1 MAVAEAS
8 ENGTANPFT
17 IIDRRRFAM
26 LAGLAS
32 TRRRAMAALAS
43 SLALLF
49 AVPAAAADMFTVA
62 PVAVDDT
69 AETAAAARDIAL
81 TKGQQRAL
89 RRLLERLTL
98 KVDHG
103 RLPSFD
109 AGAVAE
115 LVSGIGIDDE
125 KTSATRYIASLSV
138 AFKKDEMRKLLRR
151 HGIPFSEARS
161 KPLLVLPV
169 LRAAGAVRLW
179 QSPNPWR
186 DAWSNVRIGA
196 DAPVPLIVPAG
207 ELADIAALSAEQAL
221 AGDARRLA
229 AIAGRYGVA
238 DVLVAF
244 AELDV
249 DLATRVQRLQV
260 SLQRH
265 GPTGPSAVIESF
277 SSKEGEDEAALIE
290 RVVAAMAG
298 GIQERWKADTL
309 IRFDRERSLS
319 AVVPLSGLQDWLVVR
334 ERLGGNSLVR
344 RVELTAISVKSARVV
359 LHYWGDVAR
368 LTVALAQSDLR
379 LVEDAAGFWKVARS
393 DGS

>member
-8 ENGTANPFT
+8 ANGTANPFT
-17 IIDRRRFAM
+17 LIDRRRFAM

-32 TRRRAMAALAS
+32 TGRRAMAALAS

-49 AVPAAAADMFTVA
+49 AVPAAADIFTVA
-62 PVAVDDT
+62 PVAVDHT

-103 RLPSFD
+103 RLPSLNAD
-109 AGAVAE
+109 AVTE
-115 LVSGIGIDDE
+115 LVSGIGIDEE

-138 AFKKDEMRKLLRR
+138 AFKKDEMRRLLRG

-169 LRAAGAVRLW
+169 LRAAGAFRLW

-207 ELADIAALSAEQAL
+207 ELADIAAVSAEQAL
-221 AGDARRLA
+221 AGDARPLT

-265 GPTGPSAVIESF
+265 GPTGPSAIVESF
-277 SSKEGEDEAALIE
+277 SGSRGEGEAALIE
-290 RVVAAMAG
+290 RVVAAIAG
-298 GIQERWKADTL
+298 GVQERWKADTL

-319 AVVPLSGLQDWLVVR
+319 AVVPLRGLRDWLVVR

-344 RVELTAISVKSARVV
+344 RVELTSLSVKSARVV
-359 LHYWGDVAR
+359 LHYWGDVAH

-379 LVEDAAGFWKVARS
+379 LVEDAGFWKVARS

>member
-17 IIDRRRFAM
+17 IIHRRRFAM

-43 SLALLF
+43 SLALLL
-49 AVPAAAADMFTVA
+49 AAPAAADMFTVA
-62 PVAVDDT
+62 PVAVDET
-69 AETAAAARDIAL
+69 AETAAAARDVAL

-103 RLPSFD
+103 RLPSLD

-115 LVSGIGIDDE
+115 LVSGIGIDEE
-125 KTSATRYIASLSV
+125 KSSATRYIASLSV
-138 AFKKDEMRKLLRR
+138 AFKKDEMRRLLRG

-186 DAWSNVRIGA
+186 EAWSNVRTGA

-207 ELADIAALSAEQAL
+207 ELADIAALGAEQAL
-221 AGDARRLA
+221 AGDARPLT

-244 AELDV
+244 AEIDV
-249 DLATRVQRLQV
+249 DLATRVRRLQV
-260 SLQRH
+260 SLRRH
-265 GPTGPSAVIESF
+265 GLTGPSAVVESF
-277 SSKEGEDEAALIE
+277 SSTEGESEAALIE
-290 RVVAAMAG
+290 RVAAAIAG
-298 GIQERWKADTL
+298 GIQERWKAETL

-319 AVVPLSGLQDWLVVR
+319 AVVPLRGLRDWLVVR
-334 ERLGGNSLVR
+334 QRLGGNSLVR
-344 RVELTAISVKSARVV
+344 RVELTALSVEGARIV

>member
-1 MAVAEAS
+1 
-8 ENGTANPFT
+8 
-17 IIDRRRFAM
+17 
-26 LAGLAS
+26 
-32 TRRRAMAALAS
+32 MAALAS

-49 AVPAAAADMFTVA
+49 AVPAAADMFTVA
-62 PVAVDDT
+62 RVAVDET

-98 KVDHG
+98 KADHG
-103 RLPSFD
+103 RLPSLE

-115 LVSGIGIDDE
+115 LVSGIGIDEE

-138 AFKKDEMRKLLRR
+138 AFKKDEMRRLLRG

-169 LRAAGAVRLW
+169 FRAAGAVRLW
-179 QSPNPWR
+179 QSPNPWHE
-186 DAWSNVRIGA
+186 AWSNVRIGA

-207 ELADIAALSAEQAL
+207 ELADIAAVSADQAL
-221 AGDARRLA
+221 AGDARPLA
-229 AIAGRYGVA
+229 AIAGRYGLA

-265 GPTGPSAVIESF
+265 GPTGPSAVVEGF
-277 SSKEGEDEAALIE
+277 ASKEGEGEAALIE
-290 RVVAAMAG
+290 RVVAAIAG
-298 GIQERWKADTL
+298 GVQERWKADTL

-319 AVVPLSGLQDWLVVR
+319 AVVPLRGLRDWLVVR

-344 RVELTAISVKSARVV
+344 EVELTALSVQSARIV

-368 LTVALAQSDLR
+368 LTVALVQSDLR
-379 LVEDAAGFWKVARS
+379 LVEDAAGFWMVARS